1 MNAKRIF
8 GIATLFIVLTNY
20 LKLEKSMVQTVIHYF
35 LHLGMPLIIAYLF
48 FRNDYKRV
56 YLILLATMLVDLD
69 HLLATPIF
77 SPNRCS
83 INFHPLHTYYA
94 MAGYVAMLFLP
105 KPYRIIGLG
114 LLLHMLTDLNDCV
127 MTYLNCPQ
135 CLVESPTHE
144 IVEWL
149 AKAVKS

>member
-1 MNAKRIF
+1 M
-8 GIATLFIVLTNY
+8 TQPL
-20 LKLEKSMVQTVIHYF
+20 IHCF
-35 LHLGMPLIIAYLF
+35 FHFGMPLIVAYVF

-83 INFHPLHTYYA
+83 INFHPLHSYYA
-94 MAGYVAMLFLP
+94 MAVYVAMLVLP
-105 KPYRIIGLG
+105 KPYRVIGLG

-127 MTYLNCPQ
+127 MTYVQIPQ
-135 CLVESPTHE
+135 ALDDAPARELV
-144 IVEWL
+144 IWL
-149 AKAVKS
+149 ANRFK

>member
-1 MNAKRIF
+1 MMQ
-8 GIATLFIVLTNY
+8 TL
-20 LKLEKSMVQTVIHYF
+20 IHYF
-35 LHLGMPLIIAYLF
+35 FHFGMPLIVAYVF

-83 INFHPLHTYYA
+83 INFHPLHSYYE
-94 MAGYVAMLFLP
+94 MIVYVAMLVLP
-105 KPYRIIGLG
+105 KPYRVIGLG

-127 MTYLNCPQ
+127 MTYTQIPQ
-135 CLVESPTHE
+135 ALDDAPARELV
-144 IVEWL
+144 IWL
-149 AKAVKS
+149 ANRFK

>member
-1 MNAKRIF
+1 MTQ
-8 GIATLFIVLTNY
+8 TL
-20 LKLEKSMVQTVIHYF
+20 IHYF
-35 LHLGMPLIIAYLF
+35 FHFGMPLIVAYVF

-83 INFHPLHTYYA
+83 INFHPLHSYYA
-94 MAGYVAMLFLP
+94 MAVYVAMLVLP
-105 KPYRIIGLG
+105 KPYRVIGLG

-127 MTYLNCPQ
+127 MTYTQIPQ
-135 CLVESPTHE
+135 ALDDAPARELV
-144 IVEWL
+144 IWL
-149 AKAVKS
+149 ANRFK

>member
-1 MNAKRIF
+1 MF
-8 GIATLFIVLTNY
+8 
-20 LKLEKSMVQTVIHYF
+20 QTVIHYF
-35 LHLGMPLIIAYLF
+35 LHFGMPLIIAYLF

-94 MAGYVAMLFLP
+94 IAVYVAMLFLP
-105 KPYRIIGLG
+105 KPYKIIGLG
-114 LLLHMLTDLNDCV
+114 LLFHMLTDLNDCV
-127 MTYLNCPQ
+127 MTYLACQQ
-135 CLVESPTHE
+135 CVSETPARELVAWF
-144 IVEWL
+144 I
-149 AKAVKS
+149 KATNS